1 MRMDEKLMTVQ
12 HHNTDILGTLFVS
25 TAERTGAVVSA
36 AMISS
41 PLWLSYIKPFS
52 DAAAVF
58 APILGCIY
66 LSLQIGFKLW
76 DRTKSED

>member
-12 HHNTDILGTLFVS
+12 HHNTDILSTLFVS

>member
-1 MRMDEKLMTVQ
+1 MSM
-12 HHNTDILGTLFVS
+12 HNNNGDLLSTLFVS
-25 TAERTGAVVSA
+25 SAEKTGAVVSA

-41 PLWLSYIKPFS
+41 PLWLTSLKPFS
-52 DAAAVF
+52 DVAAMV

-76 DRTKSED
+76 DRTRNED

>member
-1 MRMDEKLMTVQ
+1 MQ
-12 HHNTDILGTLFVS
+12 HNNGDLLGTLFVS
-25 TAERTGAVVSA
+25 SAEKTGAVVSA

-41 PLWLSYIKPFS
+41 PFWLSSIKPFS
-52 DAAAVF
+52 DAAAIF

-76 DRTKSED
+76 DRSRSED

>member
-1 MRMDEKLMTVQ
+1 MQSNNGDL
-12 HHNTDILGTLFVS
+12 LSTLFVS
-25 TAERTGAVVSA
+25 SAERTGAVVSA

-41 PLWLSYIKPFS
+41 PLWLTSIKPFS
-52 DAAAVF
+52 DVAAVF

-76 DRTKSED
+76 DRTRNED

>member
-1 MRMDEKLMTVQ
+1 MTM
-12 HHNTDILGTLFVS
+12 HSNNGDLLSTLFVS
-25 TAERTGAVVSA
+25 SAERTGAVVSA

-41 PLWLSYIKPFS
+41 PLWLSSIQPVS
-52 DAAAVF
+52 DVAAAL

-76 DRTKSED
+76 DRTRNVE

>member
-1 MRMDEKLMTVQ
+1 MTMQ
-12 HHNTDILGTLFVS
+12 HNNPDLWGTLFES

-41 PLWLSYIKPFS
+41 PLWLSSIKPVS
-52 DAAAVF
+52 DAAAAI

-76 DRTKSED
+76 DRTRNEDG

>member
-1 MRMDEKLMTVQ
+1 MPIPPDSSQ
-12 HHNTDILGTLFVS
+12 TDVFGTLFATTS
-25 TAERTGAVVSA
+25 ERVGGVIAG

-41 PLWLSYIKPFS
+41 PLWIQQIKPYS
-52 DAAAVF
+52 DIAALF

-76 DRTKSED
+76 DRTRNDE

>member
-1 MRMDEKLMTVQ
+1 MQSNNGDL
-12 HHNTDILGTLFVS
+12 LSTLFVS
-25 TAERTGAVVSA
+25 SAEKTGAVVSA

-41 PLWLSYIKPFS
+41 PLWLTSLKPFS

>member
-1 MRMDEKLMTVQ
+1 MQSNNGDL
-12 HHNTDILGTLFVS
+12 LSTLFVS
-25 TAERTGAVVSA
+25 SAEKTGAVVSA

-41 PLWLSYIKPFS
+41 PLWLTSLKPFS

-76 DRTKSED
+76 DRTRNEE

>member
-1 MRMDEKLMTVQ
+1 MSM
-12 HHNTDILGTLFVS
+12 HNNNGDLLSTLFVS
-25 TAERTGAVVSA
+25 SAEKTGAVVSA

-41 PLWLSYIKPFS
+41 PFWLTSIKPFS
-52 DAAAVF
+52 DVAAVF

-76 DRTKSED
+76 DRTRSED

>member
-1 MRMDEKLMTVQ
+1 MSM
-12 HHNTDILGTLFVS
+12 HNNNGDLLSTLFVS
-25 TAERTGAVVSA
+25 SAEKTGAVVSA

-41 PLWLSYIKPFS
+41 PLWLASIKPFS
-52 DAAAVF
+52 DVAAVF

-76 DRTKSED
+76 DRTRNED

>member
-1 MRMDEKLMTVQ
+1 MSM
-12 HHNTDILGTLFVS
+12 HNNNGDLLSTLFVS
-25 TAERTGAVVSA
+25 SAEKTGAVVSA

-41 PLWLSYIKPFS
+41 PLWLTSIKPFS
-52 DAAAVF
+52 DVAAVF

-76 DRTKSED
+76 DRTRNED

>member
-1 MRMDEKLMTVQ
+1 MSM
-12 HHNTDILGTLFVS
+12 HNNNGDLLSTLFVS
-25 TAERTGAVVSA
+25 SAEKTGAVVSA

-41 PLWLSYIKPFS
+41 PLWLTSLKPFS
-52 DAAAVF
+52 DVAAML

-76 DRTKSED
+76 DRTRNVE

>member
-1 MRMDEKLMTVQ
+1 MTM
-12 HHNTDILGTLFVS
+12 HNNNGDLLSTLFVS

-41 PLWLSYIKPFS
+41 PLWLSSIQPIS
-52 DAAAVF
+52 DVAAVF

-66 LSLQIGFKLW
+66 LILQIGFKLF
-76 DRTKSED
+76 DRVRND

>member
-1 MRMDEKLMTVQ
+1 MTIQ
-12 HHNTDILGTLFVS
+12 HNNSDLLSTLFVS

-41 PLWLSYIKPFS
+41 PLWLPSLKSVS
-52 DAAAVF
+52 DLAEIV

-76 DRTKSED
+76 DRTKNED

>member
-1 MRMDEKLMTVQ
+1 MWMDQMTMQ
-12 HHNTDILGTLFVS
+12 HNNSDLLSTLFVS

-41 PLWLSYIKPFS
+41 PLWLPSLKVVS
-52 DAAAVF
+52 DAAEII

-76 DRTKSED
+76 DRARNKD

>member
-1 MRMDEKLMTVQ
+1 MSM
-12 HHNTDILGTLFVS
+12 HNNNGDLLSTLFVS

-41 PLWLSYIKPFS
+41 PLWLTSLKPFS
-52 DAAAVF
+52 DVAAMV

-76 DRTKSED
+76 DRTRNEE

>member
-1 MRMDEKLMTVQ
+1 MQSNNGDL
-12 HHNTDILGTLFVS
+12 LSTLFVS
-25 TAERTGAVVSA
+25 SAERTGAVVSA

-41 PLWLSYIKPFS
+41 PFWLSSLKPFS

-76 DRTKSED
+76 DRTRSED

>member
-1 MRMDEKLMTVQ
+1 MSME
-12 HHNTDILGTLFVS
+12 HHNGDILSTLFVS
-25 TAERTGAVVSA
+25 TAEKTGAVVSA

-41 PLWLSYIKPFS
+41 PLWLSSIKPVS
-52 DAAAVF
+52 DVAAMF

-76 DRTKSED
+76 DRTRNED

>member
-1 MRMDEKLMTVQ
+1 MWMDEKLMTMQ
-12 HHNTDILGTLFVS
+12 HNNGDLLSTLFVS

-41 PLWLSYIKPFS
+41 PLWLPSLKTVS
-52 DAAAVF
+52 DVAEVV

>member
-1 MRMDEKLMTVQ
+1 MTIQ
-12 HHNTDILGTLFVS
+12 HNNTDLLGTLFAS
-25 TAERTGAVVSA
+25 TAEKTGAVVSA

-41 PLWLSYIKPFS
+41 PLWLPSLKVVS
-52 DAAAVF
+52 DVAEIL

-76 DRTKSED
+76 DRTRSED

>member
-1 MRMDEKLMTVQ
+1 MSM
-12 HHNTDILGTLFVS
+12 HNNNGDLLSTLFVS

-41 PLWLSYIKPFS
+41 PLWLTSLKPFS
-52 DAAAVF
+52 DVAAMV

-76 DRTKSED
+76 DRTRNDE

>member
-1 MRMDEKLMTVQ
+1 MTMQ
-12 HHNTDILGTLFVS
+12 HNNPDLWGTLFES

-41 PLWLSYIKPFS
+41 PLWLSSIKPVS
-52 DAAAVF
+52 DAAAAI

-76 DRTKSED
+76 DRTRNEE

>member
-1 MRMDEKLMTVQ
+1 MSPQNNYSLAEFVHTVFE
-12 HHNTDILGTLFVS
+12 TSADK
-25 TAERTGAVVSA
+25 TGAVVSA

-41 PLWLSYIKPFS
+41 PLWLSSIQPVS
-52 DAAAVF
+52 DIAALF

-76 DRTKSED
+76 DRARND

>member
-1 MRMDEKLMTVQ
+1 MTMQ
-12 HHNTDILGTLFVS
+12 HNNTDILSTLFVS

-41 PLWLSYIKPFS
+41 PLWLSSIKPVS
-52 DAAAVF
+52 DVAAVF

-76 DRTKSED
+76 DRSRNDE

>member
-1 MRMDEKLMTVQ
+1 MPFSQPSPQPDFFGNMFLTTSEKV
-12 HHNTDILGTLFVS
+12 G
-25 TAERTGAVVSA
+25 GVVSA

-41 PLWLSYIKPFS
+41 PLWLTQVKPYS
-52 DAAAVF
+52 DIAAVF

-76 DRTKSED
+76 DRARNDE